1 MNALENKS
9 REFILYKVKL
19 PFVSECLELR
29 DLQCY
34 TWSKYTMEI
43 ITGNKTFVNFVNIL
57 LLALILVGVRMAY
70 GYNIIFRYAILL
82 ISVVLTFSIFGHLN
96 KRLKSLFY
104 IVVALSILFWLI
116 DSLLHKYRGTPLQI
130 FASSTLMLIY
140 TTVLMGFLFVI
151 FPIKIHWMKVIM
163 YFFLG
168 YNFFLIVLLGR
179 PVEEVFDSETSSGVG
194 LLSLALA
201 ILIPVT
207 YLEYREYRR
216 ICVLPYLLLLFIS
229 FFVASR
235 AGLGICIVLFLFVIF
250 AGIHSNKS
258 VITRI
263 IMYISIGLVIVAMS
277 YLVISNASD
286 MEGTSKLLEQGSDLS
301 GRELIWANYF
311 FNFDLRDLIIGRD
324 IVGIN
329 DGEWQNAH
337 NSWIQLHSNTGL
349 FGVLL
354 MLLIIRV
361 LIFYFKHDLTLA
373 LLLLALIVYSS
384 FNYIF
389 FYNLGDRLIY
399 MFIFDFLIRRKETN
413 HNKAQVSLSFV

>member
-1 MNALENKS
+1 M
-9 REFILYKVKL
+9 
-19 PFVSECLELR
+19 
-29 DLQCY
+29 
-34 TWSKYTMEI
+34 
-43 ITGNKTFVNFVNIL
+43 
-57 LLALILVGVRMAY
+57 
-70 GYNIIFRYAILL
+70 
-82 ISVVLTFSIFGHLN
+82 
-96 KRLKSLFY
+96 FY
-104 IVVALSILFWLI
+104 LVVAISILFWLI
-116 DSLLHKYRGTPLQI
+116 DSLLHKYRGTPI
-130 FASSTLMLIY
+130 PTFASSTFLLIY
-140 TTVLMGFLFVI
+140 TTVLMGFLFVT
-151 FPIKIHWMKVIM
+151 FPIRIRWMKVIM

-168 YNFFLIVLLGR
+168 YNFILIVLLGQ

-194 LLSLALA
+194 LLSLALS

-216 ICVLPYLLLLFIS
+216 ISVLPYLLLLFIS

-235 AGLGICIVLFLFVIF
+235 AGLGICIILFLFVIF
-250 AGIHSNKS
+250 SGIHSNKS
-258 VITRI
+258 IVTRI
-263 IMYISIGLVIVAMS
+263 IMYISIGLVIGAMG

-354 MLLIIRV
+354 MLLVIRV
-361 LIFYFKHDLTLA
+361 LIYYFKHDLTLA